1 MVDVYL
7 DDPPKYCPQC
17 TSLIVHPR
25 RGRRRRWC
33 SDDCRRRGSEHGIR
47 IREVVLEKEV
57 QRPERI
63 SLERQIARLLEDP
76 DATELLLRTLAHR
89 WRHHGPDT
97 ATRQKLRP
105 TILDLWQAFHTATD
119 PDAARNPPA
128 KLPAAAAEHRAA
140 VERVLSSPKSIRTVL
155 MRVRDMLDAGQFPAT
170 TAGPVHNGIAY
181 LVHQN
186 TPPRHR
192 QFYRARGN

>member
-1 MVDVYL
+1 MDI
-7 DDPPKYCPQC
+7 DEPREYCPRCGSTIMQ
-17 TSLIVHPR
+17 PD

-33 SDDCRRRGSEHGIR
+33 SDDCRRRGSEQGIR
-47 IREVVLEKEV
+47 VHEVVREREVR
-57 QRPERI
+57 RPERI

-97 ATRQKLRP
+97 ATRQRLKP
-105 TILDLWQAFHTATD
+105 TIHDVWQAFHAAAD

-128 KLPAAAAEHRAA
+128 KLPTVAAEHRAA
-140 VERVLSSPKSIRTVL
+140 VERVLSSPRSIRDVL
-155 MRVRDMLDAGQFPAT
+155 MRVRDMLDAGQFR
-170 TAGPVHNGIAY
+170 AGSADPVHNGIAY
-181 LVHQN
+181 LVRRN
-186 TPPRHR
+186 TPPRHQ